1 MFAMR
6 DVDARFKQRPFVPVR
21 LVTSSG
27 ESYEIMHPE
36 LVLVGQREVVIGIG
50 TTDHPRNHDRLARIS
65 MLHISALED
74 MPASSVQQSQNSNGS
89 SGH

>member
-1 MFAMR
+1 MR

-50 TTDHPRNHDRLARIS
+50 TTDHPQNHDRLARIS
-65 MLHISALED
+65 LLHISALED
-74 MPASSVQQSQNSNGS
+74 MPASSVQQSQNGNGA
-89 SGH
+89 H